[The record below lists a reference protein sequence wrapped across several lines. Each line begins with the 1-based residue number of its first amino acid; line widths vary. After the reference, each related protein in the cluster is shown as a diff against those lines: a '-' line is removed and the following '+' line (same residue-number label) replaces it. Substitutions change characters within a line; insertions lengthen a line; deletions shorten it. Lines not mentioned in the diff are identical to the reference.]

1 MRFVIA
7 EETKGQRMKEII
19 EWLIRME
26 HLSGELYKDAVDLF
40 KEDAVFAPFLNHLAE
55 DEAWHFHVMG
65 SAAEYFNHGKPRPA
79 DIILDDA
86 VKARVEA
93 PFHESRR
100 KIEKGTL
107 TKEALLDCIVTTEF
121 SEWNNLF
128 LYVVNSLKGMRR
140 EFAYVAS
147 KMEQH
152 KKYIERHFEKIAGT
166 GVRLD
171 SLRRMPKVWDIRIL
185 IVEDYEPL
193 RVLLSDILSMEGSV
207 DTAENGEQG
216 LAKLAEHHYDII
228 LSDDYMPSMSGVEFY
243 QQAVSQC
250 PLLEEHFL
258 FLMDVIKPGD
268 LEFAREHKIKYMLKP
283 LSVDELKETVHE
295 IMSKTP
301 RQRQQR
307 HQ

>member
-1 MRFVIA
+1 
-7 EETKGQRMKEII
+7 
-19 EWLIRME
+19 ME
-26 HLSGELYKDAVDLF
+26 HMSGELYKDTVDIF

-65 SAAEYFNHGKPRPA
+65 SAAEYFNHGTPLPS

-86 VKARVEA
+86 IKARIEE
-93 PFHESRR
+93 PFRESRW

-107 TKEALLDCIVTTEF
+107 TKEALLDCIVKTEF

-128 LYVVNSLKGMRR
+128 LYVVNSLKGIRR

-152 KKYIERHFEKIAGT
+152 KKYIERNFEKISDNGT
-166 GVRLD
+166 RLD
-171 SLRRMPKVWDIRIL
+171 SMRRLPKVWNIRIL
-185 IVEDYEPL
+185 VVEDYEPL
-193 RVLLSDILSMEGSV
+193 RVLISDILSTEGSV

-216 LAKLAEHHYDII
+216 LAKLAEQHYDII
-228 LSDDYMPSMSGVEFY
+228 LSDDYMPGMSGIEFY
-243 QQAVSQC
+243 RQAVYQC

-268 LEFAREHKIKYMLKP
+268 VEFAREHKIKYLQKP
-283 LSVDELKETVHE
+283 LSVDEVREAVHE

-301 RQRQQR
+301 PQR
-307 HQ
+307 HQRNHPC

>member
-1 MRFVIA
+1 
-7 EETKGQRMKEII
+7 MKKIV
-19 EWLIRME
+19 EWLISME
-26 HLSGELYKDAVDLF
+26 HMSGELYKDAVDIF

-65 SAAEYFNHGKPRPA
+65 SAAEYFNHGTPRPA

-86 VKARVEA
+86 VKARVEG
-93 PFHESRR
+93 PFRESRW

-128 LYVVNSLKGMRR
+128 LYVVNSLKEIRR

-152 KKYIERHFEKIAGT
+152 KKYIERNFEKIAGNGT
-166 GVRLD
+166 RLD
-171 SLRRMPKVWDIRIL
+171 SIRSLPKVWNIRML

-193 RVLLSDILSMEGSV
+193 RVLMSDILSTEGLV

-216 LAKLAEHHYDII
+216 LAKLAEQHYDIV
-228 LSDDYMPSMSGVEFY
+228 LSDDFMPGMSGVEFY
-243 QQAVSQC
+243 QQAVYQC

-268 LEFAREHKIKYMLKP
+268 VVFAREHKIKYLQKP
-283 LSVDELKETVHE
+283 LSVDEIKEAVHD

-301 RQRQQR
+301 KQRYQR
-307 HQ
+307 NRPC

>member
-1 MRFVIA
+1 
-7 EETKGQRMKEII
+7 MKKIV
-19 EWLIRME
+19 EWLISME
-26 HLSGELYKDAVDLF
+26 HMSGELYKDTVDLF
-40 KEDAVFAPFLNHLAE
+40 EEDEVFAPFLNHLAE

-65 SAAEYFNHGKPRPA
+65 SAAEYFNHGTPLPS

-86 VKARVEA
+86 IKARIEE
-93 PFHESRR
+93 PFRESRW

-128 LYVVNSLKGMRR
+128 LYVVNSLKGIRR

-152 KKYIERHFEKIAGT
+152 KKYIERNFEKISDNGT
-166 GVRLD
+166 RLD
-171 SLRRMPKVWDIRIL
+171 SMRRLPKVWNIRIL
-185 IVEDYEPL
+185 VVEDYEPL
-193 RVLLSDILSMEGSV
+193 RVLISDILSTEGSV

-216 LAKLAEHHYDII
+216 LAKLAEQHYDII
-228 LSDDYMPSMSGVEFY
+228 LSDDYMPGMSGIEFY
-243 QQAVSQC
+243 RQAVYQC

-268 LEFAREHKIKYMLKP
+268 VEFAREHKIKYLQKP
-283 LSVDELKETVHE
+283 LSVDEVREAVHE

-301 RQRQQR
+301 PQR
-307 HQ
+307 HQRHR